1 MFIVE
6 KYKGRWAVL
15 DTKSCVWYF
24 PKGKKNCE
32 KLAKELNEELKN
44 EKI

>member
-15 DTKSCVWYF
+15 DTVSCVWYF

-32 KLAKELNEELKN
+32 KFAKELNERG
-44 EKI
+44 